1 MFSSTL
7 RCSSSDLEKDLTGKT
22 VIITGGNSGI
32 GKVAA
37 MQLFKQGATV
47 VIGSRKV
54 ENGTAVAD
62 KLKETSD
69 ANSVDERF
77 FVQQL
82 DLADFDSVRAFVTSF
97 EEHHSTLHILL
108 NNAGVMNT
116 PFSRTKQGHEI
127 QMGVNHIGHFLL
139 TKLLIPVLIKTATDA
154 CPSRI
159 INTSSCFAVQHWP
172 FATARINWAD
182 FHWRLREDKY
192 SPVEA
197 YGQSK
202 LANYLHAL
210 ELSKRLQ
217 YKNIIAVSLHPGFV
231 ESDLFRHTNKKI
243 MALLK
248 FLPTGMINT
257 WDGTQ
262 TTLHCC
268 LTDDLKGGA
277 FYSQRG
283 SPVRAY
289 PMRCG
294 GEIGW
299 PCTSPLPSPQMT
311 YSNAKVLWSISESTV
326 KDVPTPAIPMGDASP
341 ILTTMSVVL

>member
-1 MFSSTL
+1 MWGSILT
-7 RCSSSDLEKDLTGKT
+7 CSSSDLEKDLTGKT

-62 KLKETSD
+62 DLKETSD

-82 DLADFDSVRAFVTSF
+82 DLADFDSVRAFVATF
-97 EEHHSTLHILL
+97 EGHHSTLHILL

-127 QMGVNHIGHFLL
+127 QMGVNHIGPFLL
-139 TKLLIPVLIKTATDA
+139 TNLLTPMLTKTATDA
-154 CPSRI
+154 CPSRV
-159 INTSSCFAVQHWP
+159 INTSSCAAVQCWP
-172 FATARINWAD
+172 YSTALMNWSD
-182 FHWRLREDKY
+182 FHWREREAQY

-210 ELSKRLQ
+210 ELNERL
-217 YKNIIAVSLHPGFV
+217 KDKHVIAASLHPGYV
-231 ESDLFRHTNKKI
+231 ESDLFRHTNAI
-243 MALLK
+243 VMAIGK
-248 FLPTGMINT
+248 WLPSGLINS
-257 WDGTQ
+257 WEGTQ

-268 LTDDLKGGA
+268 LTDNLQGGA

-283 SPVRAY
+283 SPISFMAY
-289 PMRCG
+289 PIRFKSA
-294 GEIGW
+294 IGW
-299 PCTSPLPSPQMT
+299 PCTEPLPSPEMT
-311 YSNAKVLWSISESTV
+311 RDNAETLWSISETCI
-326 KDVPTPAIPMGDASP
+326 KDEPVVETAMGDA
-341 ILTTMSVVL
+341 